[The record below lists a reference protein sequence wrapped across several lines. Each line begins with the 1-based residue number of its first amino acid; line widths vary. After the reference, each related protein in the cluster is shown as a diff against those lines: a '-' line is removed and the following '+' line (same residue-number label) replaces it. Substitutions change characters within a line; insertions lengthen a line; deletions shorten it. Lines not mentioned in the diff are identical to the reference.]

1 MPIHDALRGF
11 PWSQQE
17 VFYEYPEQ
25 AQPSREPGGAAVEP
39 TALPQHRP
47 AGALALPQFTRHT
60 GHTSSSGTTQ
70 ANGSTCVPRA
80 SPEHLTP
87 PGTQHHPQDSADE
100 AWMGFIRVL
109 SQGGPRLLHVY
120 ARPAAGVLGGEG
132 RSEPER

>member
-1 MPIHDALRGF
+1 MPIHDTLRSF

-25 AQPSREPGGAAVEP
+25 AQPSWEPGGAAVEP

-60 GHTSSSGTTQ
+60 GHTSSSGITQ
-70 ANGSTCVPRA
+70 ANG

-87 PGTQHHPQDSADE
+87 LGTQHHPQDSADE

-109 SQGGPRLLHVY
+109 SRGGLRLLHVY

-132 RSEPER
+132 WSEPER